1 MAMVAAVTVM
11 RDADMPVAELAV
23 VTLAAQRVVM
33 PVVARRADIA
43 AVVPHAAAGAVAA
56 SMVEAAVA
64 TVVAADTGN
73 SGLLQTEARPASAGG
88 LFV

>member
-1 MAMVAAVTVM
+1 
-11 RDADMPVAELAV
+11 
-23 VTLAAQRVVM
+23 
-33 PVVARRADIA
+33 
-43 AVVPHAAAGAVAA
+43 
-56 SMVEAAVA
+56 MVEAAVA